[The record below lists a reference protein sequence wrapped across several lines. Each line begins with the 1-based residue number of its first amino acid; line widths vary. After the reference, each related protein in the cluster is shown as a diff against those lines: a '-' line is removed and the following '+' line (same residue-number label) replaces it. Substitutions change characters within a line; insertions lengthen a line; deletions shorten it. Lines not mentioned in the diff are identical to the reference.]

1 MQAVAVAS
9 LEHGGGEE
17 GKEAM
22 RDAQR
27 AVVLR
32 PWEARGWDGLE
43 FVRGRVGEEEDGKE
57 EGEVKE

>member
-9 LEHGGGEE
+9 LEDGGGEE
-17 GKEAM
+17 GKLAM

-32 PWEARGWDGLE
+32 PWEVRGWDALE
-43 FVRGRVGEEEDGKE
+43 FVRGRVGEEEEAKE

>member
-9 LEHGGGEE
+9 LEDGGGEK
-17 GKEAM
+17 GKSAM

-32 PWEARGWDGLE
+32 PWEVRGWDGLE
-43 FVRGRVGEEEDGKE
+43 FVRGRVGEEDTKE
-57 EGEVKE
+57 